1 MYTHV
6 FLVSFRA
13 GLVYTRGAHFS
24 FPLHC
29 RWWDRI
35 ERWDGMDGW
44 VFGIEYFYFVIGERE
59 RENVCVEGSLSEEG
73 RKKERLHS
81 DWREVVI

>member
-6 FLVSFRA
+6 CSFCS
-13 GLVYTRGAHFS
+13 GLDYMRGAHFS

-35 ERWDGMDGW
+35 ERWDRMDGW
-44 VFGIEYFYFVIGERE
+44 ALGIEHFYFVIGERGGGAGGGRE
-59 RENVCVEGSLSEEG
+59 RM
-73 RKKERLHS
+73 
-81 DWREVVI
+81 

>member
-13 GLVYTRGAHFS
+13 GLDYTRGAHFS

-35 ERWDGMDGW
+35 ARWDGMDGW
-44 VFGIEYFYFVIGERE
+44 VFGIDYFYCVIGEKE
-59 RENVCVEGSLSEEG
+59 RESVCVLRGVWARREE
-73 RKKERLHS
+73 RKKACTVIG
-81 DWREVVI
+81 DW